1 MIQFESIRLAGF
13 KSFVDQSELV
23 IEPGLTGV
31 VGPNGCG
38 KSNLV
43 EALRWAMG
51 ETSAKQM
58 RGADMD
64 DVIFGGT
71 QTRPARNLA
80 EVVITLDNKA
90 RVAPAMFNEHERLE
104 VLRRI
109 ERGQG
114 SHYKVNGKEVRA
126 RDVALLFADAAT
138 GARSTAMV
146 SQGRIGAI
154 INAKPA
160 DRRSLLEEA
169 AGISGLHTR
178 RHEAEIRLK
187 AAEANLS
194 RLDDVLVTLDAQMQS
209 LSKQAKQASRYRT
222 INDQIRS
229 VEARLLHQR
238 WQQAIDAL
246 DQAEAAMRA
255 IEVEVGER
263 TGSAAEAATRQAE
276 VAAQLPQLRQSEAE
290 ASARFQRLLVAGEQ
304 LDAEEK
310 RVAEARS
317 EIARRLLQIAEDLA
331 REEARTHDAAS
342 ALERLGLEQ
351 QDLVRAG
358 EGEEQAQARVKEQ
371 LSQAAQLVNATEAE
385 LSQLTE
391 RVAAEEA
398 RRGALE
404 RRKNEIGERLAR
416 LKAKALELARQ
427 IEASEA
433 EAAQDSEVIAADAR
447 LAAAGLAV
455 EEARGQLDGAEKLRE
470 ETESS
475 RNLARARLQ
484 DEEGQWNRLK
494 AEADGLKALLA
505 AGKREG
511 TPILDSIAVESGYEA
526 ALGAALG
533 EDLEAPADESSP
545 HRWTKQDPYAEPTA
559 LPAGVR
565 PLSEL
570 VRGPAELTRRLSQTG
585 LVENGAHLVAGLKP
599 GQRLVSREGAL
610 WRWDGFVIAAGA
622 PSAAATRLQTRN
634 RLAEV
639 EGLMQGAESVLAGA
653 RSENQAAQEAATAAQ
668 DAARLTRERVR
679 HAEAE
684 VQNAQ
689 KAQALLMDRAQA
701 RANKLAALKAQA
713 GQIGNDVN
721 EAEVQLAEALQQV
734 ADLPDPSTGRQAA
747 ANLRERLGA
756 ERSALLEA
764 RASHDRLMREAGER
778 QRRLLTVTQDLDSW
792 KTRESEARE
801 HKAGLE
807 ARRAEALTEEARLSA
822 LPAEIAQKR
831 ELLLSEKQTAE
842 STRRQAA
849 DALAVAETNLRE
861 ADRALKSAESE
872 LSRVREDRVRREAAI
887 EQGKLT
893 CRTVAERIA
902 ERLECRPEQIPE
914 VAEIGENE
922 KLAEPDELE
931 RKLERLVRER
941 DGMGPVNLRA
951 ETESEELGLQINSLK
966 TEREDL
972 TNAIAR
978 LRQGIS
984 ELNREGRERLL
995 ASFKAV
1001 DQHFRDLFVRLF
1013 GGGRAY
1019 LTLTEA
1025 EDPLDSGL
1033 EIMASPPGKKMQVLS
1048 LLSGGEQ
1055 ALTAL
1060 ALLFAVFLT
1069 NPAPI
1074 CVLDEVDAPLDDANV
1089 DRFCTLLSEIT
1100 ESSKTRFMVVT
1111 HHRMTMARMD
1121 RLFGVTMAERGISRL
1136 VSVDLRTAERLR
1148 DAVL

>member
-1 MIQFESIRLAGF
+1 MIQFESIRLTGF
-13 KSFVDQSELV
+13 KSFVDPSELV

-71 QTRPARNLA
+71 QSRPARNIA
-80 EVVITLDNKA
+80 EVLITLDNRA
-90 RVAPAMFNEHERLE
+90 RVAPAMFNEHDRLE

-114 SHYKVNGKEVRA
+114 SHYKVNGREVRA

-194 RLDDVLVTLDAQMQS
+194 RLDDVLVTLEAQMQS

-229 VEARLLHQR
+229 VEARLLHLR

-246 DQAEAAMRA
+246 DAAEAGMRD
-255 IEVEVGER
+255 IEVEVGAR
-263 TGSAAEAATRQAE
+263 TGEAAQAATRQAE
-276 VAAQLPQLRQSEAE
+276 AAASLPQLRQTEAE

-310 RVAEARS
+310 RVAEARA
-317 EIARRLLQIAEDLA
+317 EISRRLLQIAEDRA
-331 REEARTHDAAS
+331 REEARTQDAAS
-342 ALERLGLEQ
+342 ALERLSGERQNLIQ
-351 QDLVRAG
+351 AG
-358 EGEEQAQARVKEQ
+358 EGEEQAQAKAKEQ
-371 LSQAAQLVNATEAE
+371 LSQAAQVVNATESE

-391 RVAAEEA
+391 RVAAQEA
-398 RRGALE
+398 RRAALE
-404 RRKNEIGERLAR
+404 RRKSEISERLAR
-416 LKAKALELARQ
+416 LKARAEELGRQ
-427 IEASEA
+427 IAASEA
-433 EAAQDSEVIAADAR
+433 EAAQDSEVIAAEAR
-447 LAAAGLAV
+447 IAAAAGALD
-455 EEARGQLDGAEKLRE
+455 EARGQLEGSEKLLE
-470 ETESS
+470 QTSQ
-475 RNLARARLQ
+475 ARSQARTRLQ
-484 DEEGQWNRLK
+484 DEEAQMSRLK
-494 AEADGLKALLA
+494 AEAEGLKALLS

-511 TPILDSIAVESGYEA
+511 TPILDAVSVAPGYEA

-545 HRWTKQDPYAEPTA
+545 HRWSRLDPYAEPQP
-559 LPAGVR
+559 LPVGVR

-570 VRGPAELTRRLSQTG
+570 VKAPPELARRLSQTG
-585 LVENGAHLVAGLKP
+585 LTENGAHLAASLKP
-599 GQRLVSREGAL
+599 GQRLVSAEGAL

-639 EGLMQGAESVLAGA
+639 DGLMQSA
-653 RSENQAAQEAATAAQ
+653 QAALASAQSEDKSAQDAAQAAQ
-668 DAARLTRERVR
+668 DAARLARERVR

-684 VQNAQ
+684 QQNATR
-689 KAQALLMDRAQA
+689 AQAQLMERAQA
-701 RANKLAALKAQA
+701 RASKLAGLKAQA
-713 GQIGNDVN
+713 SQIEGDVA
-721 EAEVQLAEALQQV
+721 EAESQLDEATKQV
-734 ADLPDPSTGRQAA
+734 AELPDPSTGRQEAA
-747 ANLRERLGA
+747 SLRDRLGA

-764 RASHDRLMREAGER
+764 RAAHDRLMREAGER
-778 QRRLLTVTQDLDSW
+778 QRRLESVNLDIDSW
-792 KTRESEARE
+792 KSRE
-801 HKAGLE
+801 
-807 ARRAEALTEEARLSA
+807 AEALGHRQALDVRQAEAAGEEARLAA
-822 LPAEIAQKR
+822 LPGEIAEKR
-831 ELLLSEKQTAE
+831 ERLLTEKQTAE
-842 STRRQAA
+842 TVRREAA
-849 DALAVAETNLRE
+849 DALTVAETALRE
-861 ADRALKSAESE
+861 ADKALKTAESE
-872 LSRVREDRVRREAAI
+872 LARVREERVRKEAAI
-887 EQGKLT
+887 EQGKQT

-902 ERLECRPEQIPE
+902 ERLECRPEQIAE
-914 VAEIGENE
+914 VADIAPDE
-922 KLAEPDELE
+922 KLPEPDELD

-972 TNAIAR
+972 INAIAR

-1001 DQHFRDLFVRLF
+1001 DQHFRELFVRLF
-1013 GGGRAY
+1013 GGGRAH

-1089 DRFCTLLSEIT
+1089 DRFCSLLSQIT

-1121 RLFGVTMAERGISRL
+1121 RLFGVTMSERGISRL

>member
-1 MIQFESIRLAGF
+1 MIQFESIRLQGF
-13 KSFVDQSELV
+13 KSFVDQTELV
-23 IEPGLTGV
+23 IENGLTGV

-80 EVVITLDNKA
+80 EVVITLDNKE
-90 RVAPAMFNEHERLE
+90 RVAPALFNEHDRLE
-104 VLRRI
+104 VMRRI

-169 AGISGLHTR
+169 AGIAGLHTR

-187 AAEANLS
+187 AAEANLA

-222 INDQIRS
+222 INDQIRG

-263 TGSAAEAATRQAE
+263 TGQAAQAATLQAE
-276 VAAQLPQLRQSEAE
+276 VAIKLPALRQVEAE

-310 RVAEARS
+310 RVGEARAD
-317 EIARRLLQIAEDLA
+317 IARRLLQIAEDLA
-331 REEARTHDAAS
+331 REEARTQDSAS
-342 ALERLGLEQ
+342 ALERLAVEQ
-351 QDLVRAG
+351 ADLVKAG
-358 EGEEQAQARVKEQ
+358 EGEEEAQARLKEQ
-371 LSQAAQLVNATEAE
+371 LSHAAQVVNATEAE

-398 RRGALE
+398 RRNALE
-404 RRKNEIGERLAR
+404 RRKAEIAERLAR
-416 LKAKALELARQ
+416 LAARAEELRRQ
-427 IEASEA
+427 IEAAEA
-433 EAAQDSEVIAADAR
+433 EAQQDAEVIAAETRAQ
-447 LAAAGLAV
+447 AAAQAL
-455 EEARGQLDGAEKLRE
+455 EEARAQLEAGEKLKD
-470 ETESS
+470 ETEQARQS
-475 RNLARARLQ
+475 ARARLQ
-484 DEEGQWNRLK
+484 EDVAQFSRLK
-494 AEADGLKALLA
+494 AEAEGLKALLA

-511 TPILDSIAVESGYEA
+511 TPILDAITAASGYEA

-533 EDLEAPADESSP
+533 EDLEAPADEVSP
-545 HRWTKQDPYAEPTA
+545 HRWTRQDDYAQPQP
-559 LPAGVR
+559 LPQGVR
-565 PLSEL
+565 PLSDF
-570 VRGPAELTRRLSQTG
+570 VKGPAELARRLSQTG
-585 LVENGAHLVAGLKP
+585 VVEDGSGLVATLLP
-599 GQRLVSREGAL
+599 GQRLVSRDGAL
-610 WRWDGFVIAAGA
+610 WRWDGFVVAAGA

-639 EGLMQGAESVLAGA
+639 EGLMQSAEAGLAQA
-653 RSENQAAQEAATAAQ
+653 RQEEEAAAQAAQAAADAQ
-668 DAARLTRERVR
+668 RLGRERVR

-684 VQNAQ
+684 VQSAAKQQAQ
-689 KAQALLMDRAQA
+689 LLERAQA
-701 RANKLAALKAQA
+701 RASRLAGLKAQLS
-713 GQIGNDVN
+713 QIENDHG
-721 EAEVQLAEALQQV
+721 EAEAQLTEAAQQV
-734 ADLPDPSTGRQAA
+734 DALPDASAGRQQAA
-747 ANLRERLGA
+747 ALRDRLGA

-764 RASHDRLMREAGER
+764 RAQHDRLMREAGER
-778 QRRLLTVTQDLDSW
+778 TRRLESVTADIDSW
-792 KTRESEARE
+792 KNRQAEAAAHR
-801 HKAGLE
+801 AQLE
-807 ARRAEALTEEARLSA
+807 ARKEEAVAEEARLSA
-822 LPAEIAQKR
+822 LPAEIADKR
-831 ELLLSEKQTAE
+831 SRLLDEKQTAE
-842 STRRQAA
+842 AARREAA
-849 DALAVAETNLRE
+849 ENLALAEQGLRE
-861 ADRALKSAESE
+861 ADRLLKVTESE
-872 LSRVREDRVRREAAI
+872 LARVREDRVRKEAAV
-887 EQGKLT
+887 EQGKQT

-902 ERLECRPEQIPE
+902 ERLECTPEQIPE
-914 VAEIGENE
+914 VAGIEEGE
-922 KLAEPDELE
+922 KLAPPDELD

-951 ETESEELGLQINSLK
+951 ETESEELHLQIDSLR

-972 TNAIAR
+972 IAAIAR
-978 LRQGIS
+978 LRQGIQ

-1013 GGGRAY
+1013 GGGRAH

-1033 EIMASPPGKKMQVLS
+1033 EIMASPPGKKLQVLS

-1060 ALLFAVFLT
+1060 ALLFAVFMT

-1089 DRFCTLLSEIT
+1089 DRFCSLLSQIT
-1100 ESSKTRFMVVT
+1100 ETSKTRFLVVT

-1121 RLFGVTMAERGISRL
+1121 RLFGVTMAERGISKL

-1148 DAVL
+1148 DAG

>member
-1 MIQFESIRLAGF
+1 MIQFESIRVQGF
-13 KSFVDQSELV
+13 KSFVDQTELV
-23 IEPGLTGV
+23 IEHGLTGV

-80 EVVITLDNKA
+80 EVVITLDNRA
-90 RVAPAMFNEHERLE
+90 RVAPAMFNEHDRLE

-109 ERGQG
+109 DRGQG

-187 AAEANLS
+187 AAEANLA

-209 LSKQAKQASRYRT
+209 LSKQAKQAARYRT
-222 INDQIRS
+222 INDQIRG

-246 DQAEAAMRA
+246 DAAEAGMRA

-263 TGSAAEAATRQAE
+263 TGAAAEAARIQAD
-276 VAAQLPQLRQSEAE
+276 VAATLPALRQTEAE

-310 RVAEARS
+310 RVAEARA
-317 EIARRLLQIAEDLA
+317 EISRRLLQIVEDHA
-331 REEARTHDAAS
+331 REEARIQDAHQAI
-342 ALERLGLEQ
+342 ERLS
-351 QDLVRAG
+351 QDQAELTKAG
-358 EGEEQAQARVKEQ
+358 EGEEEVQAKAKEQ
-371 LSQAAQLVNATEAE
+371 LSHAAQVVNATEAE

-391 RVAAEEA
+391 KVAAEEA
-398 RRGALE
+398 RRNALE
-404 RRKNEIGERLAR
+404 RRRAEIGERLAR
-416 LKAKALELARQ
+416 LKARAEELGRQ
-427 IEASEA
+427 IEAAELEA
-433 EAAQDSEVIAADAR
+433 QQDSEVIAAEQRAQ
-447 LAAAGLAV
+447 AAASAV
-455 EEARGQLDGAEKLRE
+455 EEARQALDGAEKLRE
-470 ETESS
+470 QADHARAE
-475 RNLARARLQ
+475 ARARLQ
-484 DEEGQWNRLK
+484 NEEAGWNRLK
-494 AEADGLKALLA
+494 AEADGLRALLA
-505 AGKREG
+505 ASQREG
-511 TPILDSIAVESGYEA
+511 TPILDSISVETGFES

-533 EDLEAPADESSP
+533 EDLEAPADETSP
-545 HRWTKQDPYAEPTA
+545 HRWTKQPPYGETQA
-559 LPAGVR
+559 LPPGVR
-565 PLSEL
+565 SLSDV
-570 VRGPAELTRRLSQTG
+570 VRGPGELARRLSQTG
-585 LVENGAHLVAGLKP
+585 LVEDGAHLAASLKP
-599 GQRLVSREGAL
+599 GQRLVNREGAL

-639 EGLMQGAESVLAGA
+639 EGLMDGAKGTLE
-653 RSENQAAQEAATAAQ
+653 AAQHEDKTAGEALTAAQ
-668 DAARLTRERVR
+668 DAARLARERVR

-684 VQNAQ
+684 VQNAAKLQ
-689 KAQALLMDRAQA
+689 AQLLDRAQA
-701 RANKLAALKAQA
+701 RANKLAALKAQHA
-713 GQIGNDVN
+713 QIENDVH
-721 EAEVQLAEALQQV
+721 EADAQLSEAGEQV
-734 ADLPDPSTGRQAA
+734 NALPDVSLGRQAA
-747 ANLRERLGA
+747 ANLRERLGG

-764 RASHDRLMREAGER
+764 RAQHDRLMREAGER
-778 QRRLLTVTQDLDSW
+778 QRRLETVTQDIESW
-792 KTRESEARE
+792 KSRQGEALTHR
-801 HKAGLE
+801 AGLE
-807 ARRAEALTEEARLSA
+807 SRRDEATQEEARLSA
-822 LPAEIAQKR
+822 LPAEIAEKR
-831 ELLLSEKQTAE
+831 ERLLSEKQNAE
-842 STRRQAA
+842 NARSEAAHALTQAENA
-849 DALAVAETNLRE
+849 LRE

-872 LSRVREDRVRREAAI
+872 LSRVREERVRKESAI

-902 ERLECRPEQIPE
+902 ERLECTPEQIPE
-914 VAEIGENE
+914 VAGIGADE
-922 KLAEPDELE
+922 KLAEPDDLE

-951 ETESEELGLQINSLK
+951 ETESEELTLQIDSLK

-972 TNAIAR
+972 INAIAR
-978 LRQGIS
+978 LRQGIQ

-1013 GGGRAY
+1013 GGGRAH

-1033 EIMASPPGKKMQVLS
+1033 EIMASPPGKKLQVLS

-1060 ALLFAVFLT
+1060 ALLFAVFMT

-1089 DRFCTLLSEIT
+1089 DRFCSLLSQIT
-1100 ESSKTRFMVVT
+1100 ETSKTRFLVVT

-1148 DAVL
+1148 DAS

>member
-1 MIQFESIRLAGF
+1 MIQFESIRLTGF
-13 KSFVDQSELV
+13 KSFVDPSELV

-58 RGADMD
+58 RGSDMD

-80 EVVITLDNKA
+80 EVLITLDNRA
-90 RVAPAMFNEHERLE
+90 RVAPAMFNEHDRLE

-187 AAEANLS
+187 AAEANLA

-246 DQAEAAMRA
+246 DAAEAGMRA

-263 TGSAAEAATRQAE
+263 TGAAAAAATHQAE
-276 VAAQLPQLRQSEAE
+276 VAANLPALRQAEAE

-310 RVAEARS
+310 RVVDARAEIS
-317 EIARRLLQIAEDLA
+317 RRLLQIAEDHA

-342 ALERLGLEQ
+342 ALERLAGEQ
-351 QDLVRAG
+351 AELIRAG
-358 EGEEQAQARVKEQ
+358 EGEEQAQAAAKEQ
-371 LSQAAQLVNATEAE
+371 LSHAAQVVNATEAE

-391 RVAAEEA
+391 KVAAEEA
-398 RRGALE
+398 RRNALE
-404 RRKNEIGERLAR
+404 RRKGEIGERLAR
-416 LKAKALELARQ
+416 LKARAEELGRQ
-427 IEASEA
+427 IAAAEA
-433 EAAQDSEVIAADAR
+433 EAAQDSEVIAAEAR
-447 LAAAGLAV
+447 ASAAAVAV
-455 EEARGQLDGAEKLRE
+455 EEARHQLESADKLRE
-470 ETESS
+470 QTDHA
-475 RNLARARLQ
+475 RADARARLQ
-484 DEEGQWNRLK
+484 NEEAGWNRLK
-494 AEADGLKALLA
+494 AEAEGLRALLA
-505 AGKREG
+505 ASKREG
-511 TPILDSIAVESGYEA
+511 TPILDAISVEAGYEA

-533 EDLEAPADESSP
+533 EDLEAPADDSSP
-545 HRWTKQDPYAEPTA
+545 HRWTKQDAYAEPQA

-570 VRGPAELTRRLSQTG
+570 VKGPPELARRLSQTG
-585 LVENGAHLVAGLKP
+585 VIDNGAHLVAGLKP
-599 GQRLVSREGAL
+599 GQRLVNREGAL

-639 EGLMQGAESVLAGA
+639 EGLMQGAESGLA
-653 RSENQAAQEAATAAQ
+653 AAQNEDKAAAEALSAAQ
-668 DAARLTRERVR
+668 DAARLARERVR
-679 HAEAE
+679 HAETE
-684 VQNAQ
+684 VQNATR
-689 KAQALLMDRAQA
+689 AQAQLMERAQA
-701 RANKLAALKAQA
+701 RASKLAGLKAQVA
-713 GQIGNDVN
+713 QIENDIS
-721 EAEVQLAEALQQV
+721 EAEIQLGEATEQV
-734 ADLPDPSTGRQAA
+734 NGLPDASQGRQAA

-764 RASHDRLMREAGER
+764 RAGHDRLMRESGER
-778 QRRLLTVTQDLDSW
+778 TRRLDSVTQDIESW
-792 KTRESEARE
+792 KTRQGEALAHKTELESRQ
-801 HKAGLE
+801 
-807 ARRAEALTEEARLSA
+807 AEATTEEARLSA
-822 LPAEIAQKR
+822 LPAEIAEKR
-831 ELLLSEKQTAE
+831 ERLLSEKQN
-842 STRRQAA
+842 
-849 DALAVAETNLRE
+849 AETARSEAAHALSQAENMLRD
-861 ADRALKSAESE
+861 ADRTLKSAESE
-872 LSRVREDRVRREAAI
+872 LARVREERVRKEAAI
-887 EQGKLT
+887 EQGKQT
-893 CRTVAERIA
+893 CKVVAERIA
-902 ERLECRPEQIPE
+902 ERLECTPDQIPE
-914 VAEIGENE
+914 VAGIGIDE
-922 KLAEPDELE
+922 KLAEPDELD

-951 ETESEELGLQINSLK
+951 ETESEELHLQVDSLR

-972 TNAIAR
+972 INAIAR

-1001 DQHFRDLFVRLF
+1001 DQHFRELFVRLF
-1013 GGGRAY
+1013 GGGRAH

-1148 DAVL
+1148 DAN

>member
-1 MIQFESIRLAGF
+1 MIQFERIRLAGF
-13 KSFVDQSELV
+13 KSFVDSSELV

-71 QTRPARNLA
+71 QSRPARNLA
-80 EVVITLDNKA
+80 EVVIELDNRE
-90 RVAPAMFNEHERLE
+90 RVAPAMFNDHDRLE
-104 VLRRI
+104 VMRRI

-114 SHYKVNGKEVRA
+114 SHYKVNGREVRA

-187 AAEANLS
+187 AAEANLA
-194 RLDDVLVTLDAQMQS
+194 RLDDVLVTLEAQMQS

-229 VEARLLHQR
+229 VEARLLHLR

-246 DQAEAAMRA
+246 DGAEAAQRA

-263 TGSAAEAATRQAE
+263 TSAAAQAATRQAD
-276 VAAQLPQLRQSEAE
+276 AASSLPALRQAEAE
-290 ASARFQRLLVAGEQ
+290 ASAKFQRLLVAGEQ

-310 RVAEARS
+310 RVAEARA
-317 EIARRLLQIAEDLA
+317 EITRRLLQIAEDGA
-331 REEARTHDAAS
+331 REDARAQDGTQ
-342 ALERLGLEQ
+342 ALERLAGERLA
-351 QDLVRAG
+351 LIAAG
-358 EGEEQAQARVKEQ
+358 EGEAEAQQQVRDH
-371 LSQAAQLVNATEAE
+371 LSQAAQQVNVTEAE
-385 LSQLTE
+385 LSHLTE

-398 RRGALE
+398 RRNALE
-404 RRKNEIGERLAR
+404 RRKSEIGERLAR
-416 LKAKALELARQ
+416 LTARVEELRRQ
-427 IEASEA
+427 IGVSEA
-433 EAAQDSEVIAADAR
+433 EAAEDAEVIAAQGRVDA
-447 LAAAGLAV
+447 AV
-455 EEARGQLDGAEKLRE
+455 TALEEARNQAEASDRLRDQ
-470 ETESS
+470 
-475 RNLARARLQ
+475 ADQARLSARGRLQ
-484 DEEGQWNRLK
+484 EEQAQAARLK
-494 AEADGLKALLA
+494 AEADGLQALLEA
-505 AGKREG
+505 SLREG
-511 TPILDSIAVESGYEA
+511 TPVLDAIDVTAGYEA

-533 EDLEAPADESSP
+533 EDLEAPADEVSP
-545 HRWTKQDPYAEPTA
+545 HRWSKLDPYDHPPA

-565 PLSEL
+565 PLSDLVKAPPEL
-570 VRGPAELTRRLSQTG
+570 ARRLSQTG
-585 LVENGAHLVAGLKP
+585 LVEDGRALMASLSP
-599 GQRLVSREGAL
+599 GQRLVSAEGAL

-634 RLAEV
+634 RLTAV
-639 EGLMQGAESVLAGA
+639 KSLMQEAELRHAQADAEEKAAS
-653 RSENQAAQEAATAAQ
+653 QAAAAAGEAAKLCR
-668 DAARLTRERVR
+668 DLVR
-679 HAEAE
+679 QAEAE
-684 VQNAQ
+684 SQNAV
-689 KAQALLMDRAQA
+689 KAQAHLMERAQLRASKLAGLRAQA
-701 RANKLAALKAQA
+701 EQT
-713 GQIGNDVN
+713 GHDVVEAETQLN
-721 EAEVQLAEALQQV
+721 EAGLQV
-734 ADLPDPSTGRQAA
+734 AELPDPSVGRQLA
-747 ANLRERLGA
+747 ANLREKLGA

-764 RASHDRLMREAGER
+764 RAAHDRLMREAGER
-778 QRRLLTVTQDLDSW
+778 TRRLETVEQDIASWTSRLEEALRHKGELDS
-792 KTRESEARE
+792 
-801 HKAGLE
+801 
-807 ARRAEALTEEARLSA
+807 RRAEATAEEARLAA
-822 LPAEIAQKR
+822 LPGEIAERR
-831 ELLLSEKQTAE
+831 ERLLSEKATAE
-842 STRRQAA
+842 ASRREAA
-849 DALAVAETNLRE
+849 DALAVAEASLSE
-861 ADRALKSAESE
+861 ADRQLKAAEHD
-872 LSRVREDRVRREAAI
+872 LARVREDRVRRESAV
-887 EQGKLT
+887 EQGKQL
-893 CRTVAERIA
+893 CRSVAERIA
-902 ERLECRPEQIPE
+902 ERLECTPEQI
-914 VAEIGENE
+914 AESHGIGIDE
-922 KLAEPDELE
+922 KLPEPDDLE

-951 ETESEELGLQINSLK
+951 ETESEELGLQIESLK

-972 TNAIAR
+972 INAIAR

-1013 GGGRAY
+1013 GGGRAH

-1025 EDPLDSGL
+1025 DDPLDSGL
-1033 EIMASPPGKKMQVLS
+1033 EIMASPPGKKLQVLS

-1060 ALLFAVFLT
+1060 ALLFAVFMT

-1089 DRFCTLLSEIT
+1089 DRFCSLLSQIT
-1100 ESSKTRFMVVT
+1100 ETSKTRFMVVT

-1121 RLFGVTMAERGISRL
+1121 RLFGVTMSERGISRL

-1148 DAVL
+1148 DAS

>member
-1 MIQFESIRLAGF
+1 MIQFERIRLAGF
-13 KSFVDQSELV
+13 KSFVDTSELV

-43 EALRWAMG
+43 EALRWVMG

-58 RGADMD
+58 RGSDMD

-71 QTRPARNLA
+71 QSRPARNIA
-80 EVVITLDNKA
+80 EVVIELDNQA
-90 RVAPAMFNEHERLE
+90 RVAPALFNDHDKLE
-104 VLRRI
+104 VMRRI

-194 RLDDVLVTLDAQMQS
+194 RLDDVLITLDAQLQS
-209 LSKQAKQASRYRT
+209 LSKQAKQASRYRV
-222 INDQIRS
+222 INDQIRA

-238 WQQAIDAL
+238 WQQAIEAL
-246 DQAEAAMRA
+246 DAAEAASRA

-263 TGSAAEAATRQAE
+263 TGLAAQAATRQAD
-276 VAAQLPQLRQSEAE
+276 AASRLPALRQAEAE

-310 RVAEARS
+310 RVAEARA
-317 EIARRLLQIAEDLA
+317 EISRRLIQIGEDAA
-331 REEARTHDAAS
+331 REAARAQDGTG
-342 ALERLGLEQ
+342 ALERLAGERETLI
-351 QDLVRAG
+351 RSG
-358 EGEEQAQARVKEQ
+358 EGEAEAQAQAREQ
-371 LSQAAQLVNATEAE
+371 LSQSAQQVNATETE

-398 RRGALE
+398 RRNALE
-404 RRKNEIGERLAR
+404 RRKAEIGERLAR
-416 LKAKALELARQ
+416 LRARVEELGRQ
-427 IEASEA
+427 IAAAEA
-433 EAAQDSEVIAADAR
+433 EAAEDSEVVAAQAR
-447 LAAAGLAV
+447 IEASAAAL
-455 EEARGQLDGAEKLRE
+455 EEARHQAELSDKLRE
-470 ETESS
+470 EADQARHS
-475 RNLARARLQ
+475 ARARLQ
-484 DEEGQWNRLK
+484 EDQAQASRLK

-505 AGKREG
+505 ASLREG
-511 TPILDSIAVESGYEA
+511 TPVLDSISVAPGYEA

-533 EDLEAPADESSP
+533 EDLEAPADEVSP
-545 HRWTKQDPYAEPTA
+545 HRWSRLDPYAAPPA
-559 LPAGVR
+559 LPQGAR
-565 PLSEL
+565 PLADLVKAPPEL
-570 VRGPAELTRRLSQTG
+570 ARRLSQTG
-585 LVENGAHLVAGLKP
+585 LVEDGAALMASLLP
-599 GQRLVSREGAL
+599 GQRLVSAEGAL

-639 EGLMQGAESVLAGA
+639 EGLMQAAESK
-653 RSENQAAQEAATAAQ
+653 RDQATNEDRIAQEAATAAQ
-668 DAARLTRERVR
+668 EALKLCRERVR
-679 HAEAE
+679 QAEAE
-684 VQNAQ
+684 AQNASKLQ
-689 KAQALLMDRAQA
+689 AQLMERAQL
-701 RANKLAALKAQA
+701 RASKLAGLKAQTEQT
-713 GQIGNDVN
+713 GHDVL
-721 EAEVQLAEALQQV
+721 EAEAQLEEAAAQV
-734 ADLPDPSTGRQAA
+734 AALPDPSLGRQQA
-747 ANLRERLGA
+747 ANLRERLGG

-764 RASHDRLMREAGER
+764 RAAHDRLMREAGER
-778 QRRLLTVTQDLDSW
+778 QRRLETVEQDIASW
-792 KTRESEARE
+792 KVR
-801 HKAGLE
+801 LE
-807 ARRAEALTEEARLSA
+807 EALGHQEALKERRQEASAEETRLAA
-822 LPAEIAQKR
+822 LPGEIAEKR
-831 ELLLSEKQTAE
+831 QRLLSEKETAE
-842 STRRQAA
+842 AARRQAA
-849 DALAVAETNLRE
+849 DALATAEAEQVE
-861 ADRALKSAESE
+861 ADRALKTAEHD
-872 LSRVREDRVRREAAI
+872 LARVREDRVRRESAV
-887 EQGKLT
+887 EQGKQL

-902 ERLECRPEQIPE
+902 ERLECTPEQIPE
-914 VAEIGENE
+914 TAGIGIDE
-922 KLAEPDELE
+922 KLQEPDELE

-951 ETESEELGLQINSLK
+951 ETEAQELSLQIESLK

-972 TNAIAR
+972 INAIAR

-1013 GGGRAY
+1013 GGGRAH

-1033 EIMASPPGKKMQVLS
+1033 EIMASPPGKKLQVLS

-1060 ALLFAVFLT
+1060 ALLFAVFMT

-1089 DRFCTLLSEIT
+1089 DRFCSLLSQIT
-1100 ESSKTRFMVVT
+1100 ETSKTRFMVVT

-1148 DAVL
+1148 DAV